1 MNVQLKLL
9 ISKLHSGPDPNPNP
23 GNDTQQ
29 RALDSVMVFTIY
41 LTW

>member
-9 ISKLHSGPDPNPNP
+9 ISKLHFGPNPNP
-23 GNDTQQ
+23 NPDNDTQQ
-29 RALDSVMVFTIY
+29 RTFDSVIVFTIY